1 MNVKPSH
8 SSRIWARVVRRASRA
23 TLLMA
28 TSVFAIT
35 LLPFIIVGLVANV
48 LSYDAIGHLPMDAT
62 ASFHHLSPKPT

>member
-62 ASFHHLSPKPT
+62 ASFHHLSPKPA